1 LFGGGVNDVSPTFY
15 NVIDYITIAS
25 TGNAID
31 FGDLLNTSYNN
42 AACSS
47 TTRGV
52 FALGNSGGSVNVMQY
67 VTIASTGN
75 ATDFGD
81 LLFSMTDMAGLS
93 NCHGGL

>member
-1 LFGGGVNDVSPTFY
+1 MSPTYY

-25 TGNAID
+25 TGNATD
-31 FGDLLNTSYNN
+31 FGDLSNTSYNN

-52 FALGNSGGSVNVMQY
+52 FALGNSSGTVNIMDY
-67 VTIASTGN
+67 ITIASTGN

-81 LLFSMTDMAGLS
+81 LASAMTDEAGTS
-93 NCHGGL
+93 NCHGGI